1 LNTPALITVTSGPK
15 NAVTDPETGLRYYIW
30 KGQRYPSV
38 SSLRRMAGLSFTLH
52 QWTLSKVIDRAVSEH
67 DVLER
72 ILSRPKR
79 PRERVRDKNVALE
92 ARRWLRS
99 AATEERDAAAEL
111 GTAVHTAVMSRQH
124 PHNVDEDV
132 RPYLYQYLSWLS
144 DSGAEIIAVE
154 KQVFNLAV
162 GYAGSFDLLV
172 RFPRGDIYVIDVKTS
187 RGTYTDHALQ
197 IVGYSMAEFVGED
210 DVIDGP
216 LTKLLAS
223 ANGMALLHLTPEG
236 WTFQR
241 IKVTPKLFNA
251 FRGLREFATFMAEHQ
266 QIESLVFSEAKG
278 GVLVP

>member
-1 LNTPALITVTSGPK
+1 
-15 NAVTDPETGLRYYIW
+15 
-30 KGQRYPSV
+30 
-38 SSLRRMAGLSFTLH
+38 
-52 QWTLSKVIDRAVSEH
+52 
-67 DVLER
+67 
-72 ILSRPKR
+72 
-79 PRERVRDKNVALE
+79 
-92 ARRWLRS
+92 
-99 AATEERDAAAEL
+99 
-111 GTAVHTAVMSRQH
+111 
-124 PHNVDEDV
+124 
-132 RPYLYQYLSWLS
+132 
-144 DSGAEIIAVE
+144 
-154 KQVFNLAV
+154 
-162 GYAGSFDLLV
+162 
-172 RFPRGDIYVIDVKTS
+172 VIDVKTS

-210 DVIDGP
+210 DVIDEP